1 MKILLISFLLS
12 TYFLHSQTLVKRG
25 NQIYLGE
32 TRQNIKEVK
41 GVLEKDSVAL
51 RLFHKAQNKK
61 SLAALL
67 IIPGG
72 AMIGYE
78 IGRFTSTGAVGN
90 SRQLLAGWLASLVGI
105 LVSRGLDKRYKE
117 AFDEYNSRQAP
128 KSTKKVSLVGSNQGL
143 GIQIRF

>member
-32 TRQNIKEVK
+32 TRLNTKEVK

-72 AMIGYE
+72 AMIG
-78 IGRFTSTGAVGN
+78 
-90 SRQLLAGWLASLVGI
+90 
-105 LVSRGLDKRYKE
+105 
-117 AFDEYNSRQAP
+117 
-128 KSTKKVSLVGSNQGL
+128 
-143 GIQIRF
+143 

>member
-32 TRQNIKEVK
+32 TRLNTKEVK
-41 GVLEKDSVAL
+41 GVLEKDPAAL
-51 RLFHKAQNKK
+51 RLFNKAQNKK

-72 AMIGYE
+72 AMMGYE
-78 IGRFTSTGAVGN
+78 IGRFTSTGAIGN
-90 SRQLLAGWLASLVGI
+90 SRQLLAGGLASQVGI

-117 AFDEYNSRQAP
+117 AFDQYNSGQTP